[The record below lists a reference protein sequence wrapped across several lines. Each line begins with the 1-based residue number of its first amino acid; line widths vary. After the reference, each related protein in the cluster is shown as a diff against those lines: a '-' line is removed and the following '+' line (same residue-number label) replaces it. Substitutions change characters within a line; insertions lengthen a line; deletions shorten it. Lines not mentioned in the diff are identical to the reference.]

1 VRCTITGPLCDPV
14 QEKEILYVAI
24 DTLPQQWGKAEMAQA
39 YTDLH
44 AAVARAER
52 ALSVLEPHQ
61 DKRGIA
67 FKVHVLGLAC
77 MVMVAREEIARAE
90 RFARALV
97 EREAAAHLFLH

>member
-1 VRCTITGPLCDPV
+1 MTGLLCDPV
-14 QEKEILYVAI
+14 QEKDALYGAI
-24 DTLPQQWGKAEMAQA
+24 DTLHQQWGRRQMAQA

-67 FKVHVLGLAC
+67 FKVHVLDLAC
-77 MVMVAREEIARAE
+77 MVMVAREEIARVE